1 MRQHK
6 FLYSIAL
13 VLCCSLAALA
23 DNYVII
29 NQVMYDTPLNEV
41 VTDPPFSN
49 GEFIELYNGDSASV
63 SLEGWSLSGD
73 AYTEVFNF
81 PSITIPS
88 HGYLIVA
95 YRHVNS
101 PLYNLSS
108 SFSAALGRAILY
120 QNDVVL
126 SNQGETITL
135 YNPDDEIVDQIYYD
149 GTSHVTKPD
158 RLCAE
163 NPEGTPWEQCLSLQ
177 RKWAELD
184 ETGKVISGTSQ
195 WITDI
200 VSFGRC
206 QLGET
211 AFCEH
216 YITGNQSLP
225 IGENYII
232 SIFPLD
238 PASRITISDNG
249 ISVSGSVRINSSIS
263 YFDGLG
269 RPDEKI
275 ILENTPSRNDLVYTT
290 QYTGLH
296 RATQQWLPV
305 PLHTEG
311 QVQNI
316 ADVKTEA
323 QIFYEDNK
331 PFSETMYE
339 NSALERITGNKHPG
353 LSWSSHPTAYAYSVN
368 ENKDNVRIYS
378 VLNDGKLKTTGEYY
392 DGSDLF
398 KNTTT
403 DEDGKY
409 QISYTDKLGRTIMEE
424 RAGYQTY
431 YVYDDLGFL
440 RFVLPHI
447 ESTKLNN
454 GEYDLADSVLQA
466 AAYCYLYDERGNMIY
481 KRLPGCEP
489 QLMVYDKVGQLI
501 LKQDGNQ
508 RIAGKWTMFA
518 YDSIGR
524 NLYSA
529 ELLSEQDQ
537 QYYMSIFSDRWYVE
551 HYGNNPS
558 NTSIPGTGYASSVFP
573 KNSLKL
579 LTVNYYDDYHYQ
591 TRLSTAVR
599 QALRFA
605 QESGYGLQHEDAT
618 GLLTGTRV
626 YNLSEDG
633 FTANSYYYD
642 AQGRV
647 IQNRSIRNDAS
658 RKTAV
663 STEYLFDGSIAQ
675 QLSIQESEED
685 VVREHYQYTYDHTGR
700 LLNTRYR
707 LNNND
712 EIILSSFS
720 YDSIGRLVQNL
731 LHNQR
736 DTIRYSYDLRDMLTE
751 TNNKHFS
758 ERLFYADNVSNFS
771 HATPCYNGNI
781 SVARTLHADTTFT
794 FVYSYDQLNR
804 LSESELEI
812 EGQPQPNEWFN
823 YDARGNII
831 QLQRYSDNRL
841 IDDLHFSYQQN
852 GNQLLSIRDDGED
865 ADLYSTIEYHNAA
878 VQADTTMFYDTN
890 GNLITDADRGISVI
904 KYNILNLP
912 DTIQFVNGNQLV
924 NLYDASGR
932 KYKSI
937 VYTNIATAVTPCYE
951 IAHYTS
957 TMDSVEYRIT
967 EYANNV
973 EYYYT
978 SRDTTSKIFNASG
991 YYSDS
996 TYYHYIKDH
1005 LGNIC
1010 AVVHSIADSAVQ
1022 STKYYASGVPMAES
1036 IGRDQQPYLYN
1047 GKEFVET
1054 HGLNEYDSQARMYYA
1069 TIMRTTT
1076 MDPMSESYYSV
1087 SPYAWCGNNP
1097 VNRID
1102 PDGRKWKTKRD
1113 AQIAQRLAKR
1123 ARSNIDKQLSRM
1135 RKLQAK
1141 RTKCGSERKKAKI
1154 DRKIADAQIQIQSLG
1169 KLEKN
1174 ITLLTETEN
1183 NTYTFNTVNGKLA
1196 TLERSDGGT
1205 MIINNYGSEGSQ
1217 AHELTHAAQYENG
1230 ELIYIGDNTIFQPT
1244 VAGGFLELEVKAY
1257 QTEYSISGEIPQSEN
1272 GEVESVTD
1280 IDAEWVS
1287 GVYYIDSEGNK
1298 IYPYK
1303 EYRNPTPNPL
1313 SGVFPWILEPQ
1324 RLGL

>member
-275 ILENTPSRNDLVYTT
+275 ILENTPGRNDLVYTT

-378 VLNDGKLKTTGEYY
+378 VLNDGKLKTTGEYF
-392 DGSDLF
+392 DGSYLF

-537 QYYMSIFSDRWYVE
+537 QYYMSVFSDRWYVE

-579 LTVNYYDDYHYQ
+579 LTVNYYDDYDYLS
-591 TRLSTAVR
+591 RLSTPMR
-599 QALRFA
+599 QAIRFA

-647 IQNRSIRNDAS
+647 IQSHSIRNDAS

-685 VVREHYQYTYDHTGR
+685 VVREHYQYTYDHT
-700 LLNTRYR
+700 
-707 LNNND
+707 
-712 EIILSSFS
+712 
-720 YDSIGRLVQNL
+720 LVQNL

-736 DTIRYSYDLRDMLTE
+736 DTIRFSYDLRDMLTE

-758 ERLFYADNVSNFS
+758 ERLFYADSVSNFS

-804 LSESELEI
+804 LGESELEI

-865 ADLYSTIEYHNAA
+865 TDLYSTIEYHSAIQ
-878 VQADTTMFYDTN
+878 QADTTMFYDTN
-890 GNLITDADRGISVI
+890 GNLITDSDRGISVI

-937 VYTNIATAVTPCYE
+937 VYTNIATAVTPYYE

-957 TMDSVEYRIT
+957 NTDSVEYRIT

-991 YYSDS
+991 YYS
-996 TYYHYIKDH
+996 
-1005 LGNIC
+1005 
-1010 AVVHSIADSAVQ
+1010 SAVQ

-1036 IGRDQQPYLYN
+1036 TGRDQQPYLYN
-1047 GKEFVET
+1047 GKEFVEA
-1054 HGLNEYDSQARMYYA
+1054 HGLNEYDSQARRYYA

-1076 MDPMSESYYSV
+1076 MDPMAEKYYHL
-1087 SPYAWCGNNP
+1087 SPYSWCGNNP
-1097 VNRID
+1097 ICNVDVTGKKYKVVTKKNTKTVKATIYTRRDKKSYLSAKSSADLWNKQKGKKYTSKEGKTYDVKFEITIRTSEK
-1102 PDGRKWKTKRD
+1102 PRKDADNDNIGNSYEISQMKGEKT
-1113 AQIAQRLAKR
+1113 
-1123 ARSNIDKQLSRM
+1123 S
-1135 RKLQAK
+1135 
-1141 RTKCGSERKKAKI
+1141 
-1154 DRKIADAQIQIQSLG
+1154 
-1169 KLEKN
+1169 
-1174 ITLLTETEN
+1174 
-1183 NTYTFNTVNGKLA
+1183 VNGRTDMK
-1196 TLERSDGGT
+1196 TRSHIEVRPEKAEETTG
-1205 MIINNYGSEGSQ
+1205 
-1217 AHELTHAAQYENG
+1217 AHEIGHILGLDHYDEGIMTPHPSDPGRTDEVTQENVDDII
-1230 ELIYIGDNTIFQPT
+1230 ESDEKRQEEEQKERRDPISTVTTFIKTIFR
-1244 VAGGFLELEVKAY
+1244 
-1257 QTEYSISGEIPQSEN
+1257 
-1272 GEVESVTD
+1272 GEVNDEKRF
-1280 IDAEWVS
+1280 
-1287 GVYYIDSEGNK
+1287 Y
-1298 IYPYK
+1298 
-1303 EYRNPTPNPL
+1303 
-1313 SGVFPWILEPQ
+1313 
-1324 RLGL
+1324 